1 MPIQI
6 ERSYPKAGSS
16 VFRQTRGEH
25 GSLSNMASRFPLAVN
40 GVISRTPEALYQAC
54 RFPKEPQVQA
64 RVLAERSPMAAKM
77 KSREHGDTTRGDW
90 DEIRVEVMRW
100 VVRVKLVQHFDSFS
114 EALRST
120 GEVPIVEE
128 SRNDRFW
135 GAVPDGEELKGVNM
149 LGELLMELRDDV
161 VRGDP
166 SWLES
171 LRPPRIQD
179 FNLLGAPIGSVRA
192 DDSGKPVHAPDD
204 GQQELI

>member
-1 MPIQI
+1 MPIPT
-6 ERSYPKAGSS
+6 ERCYPKTGCA
-16 VFRQTRGEH
+16 VFRETRAEH
-25 GSLSNMASRFPLAVN
+25 GGLSNMASGFPLAVN

-54 RFPKEPQVQA
+54 RFPQEPQVQA
-64 RVLAERSPMAAKM
+64 TVLAERSPMAAKM
-77 KSREHGDTTRGDW
+77 ESREHADTTRGDW

-100 VVRVKLVQHFDSFS
+100 VLRVKLVQHFDSFS

-120 GEVPIVEE
+120 GDIPIVEE

-135 GAVPDGEELKGVNM
+135 GAVADGGELKGVNM
-149 LGELLMELRDDV
+149 LGELLTELRDEV

-166 SWLES
+166 FWLES
-171 LRPPRIQD
+171 LRPPQIQD
-179 FNLLGAPIGSVRA
+179 FNLLGATIGTVRA